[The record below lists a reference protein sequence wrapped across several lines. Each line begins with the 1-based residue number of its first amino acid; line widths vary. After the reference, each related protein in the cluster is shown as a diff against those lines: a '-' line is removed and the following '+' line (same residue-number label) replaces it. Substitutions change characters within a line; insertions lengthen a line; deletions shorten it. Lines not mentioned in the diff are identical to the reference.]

1 MYHKKN
7 IFCGFKSNII
17 LISYLDPE
25 LHSKLGFEPKI
36 PMVVVK
42 NYHTRT
48 FIFQE
53 LSVLEYAQAGE
64 HLYLVLCIPFTSVYY
79 VLAP

>member
-1 MYHKKN
+1 
-7 IFCGFKSNII
+7 
-17 LISYLDPE
+17 
-25 LHSKLGFEPKI
+25 
-36 PMVVVK
+36 MVVVK